1 MAGVPFSAQ
10 TSAANQMNV
19 ARHIM
24 PDGKTGAETILP
36 FTPQEQ
42 AQKQETRRRH
52 IRPEKW
58 IRTQKHSPKTEH
70 K

>member
-24 PDGKTGAETILP
+24 PDGKTGAETI
-36 FTPQEQ
+36 
-42 AQKQETRRRH
+42 
-52 IRPEKW
+52 
-58 IRTQKHSPKTEH
+58 
-70 K
+70 